1 VRYFWIFLFLTGCNH
16 QSNDPSASATES
28 VAEDTRPAAPEHNY
42 AVYMDDEYGYQPAIS
57 ENQVNDGQVATTLIM
72 LKYLGER
79 NGKYQLFTKQNDNVM
94 TVMEC
99 QKPCEFIKLHH
110 IVNGMGVVKTEV
122 MEAAPDSI
130 GKLAFDDAINGQLQQ
145 FVKEENGK
153 KYTAWLDGKSMK
165 KTYLN

>member
-1 VRYFWIFLFLTGCNH
+1 MVRYLLICALLTACGH
-16 QSNDPSASATES
+16 SEQAASLAPES
-28 VAEDTRPAAPEHNY
+28 KPVAEVTAPAHNY

-57 ENQVNDGQVATTLIM
+57 ENQVNDGQVASTLFM
-72 LKYLGER
+72 LKYLGEK

-99 QKPCEFIKLHH
+99 QNPCQFIKLHH

-130 GKLAFDDAINGQLQQ
+130 GKLAFDDAINGELQQ
-145 FVKEENGK
+145 FVKEDGGK
-153 KYTAWLDGKSMK
+153 RYTVWLDGKKLSR
-165 KTYLN
+165 TAIN